1 MRIIQLVGAT
11 KNDFTKLGEEGGGIM
26 EKGKGEMD
34 GRKVNKKGRTMRN
47 KEEIEILERI
57 KKG

>member
-1 MRIIQLVGAT
+1 M
-11 KNDFTKLGEEGGGIM
+11 NN
-26 EKGKGEMD
+26 GKGE
-34 GRKVNKKGRTMRN
+34 GGNGWREGKVKRGRTMRN